1 MGEDLFAETIGEVSR
16 ALFWEAIT
24 TNRFR
29 ELRAMMGSCRPQL
42 NKDRHAQWRDIMS
55 VLTEKGIN
63 RYTNQVNFENET
75 NEESERG
82 GVEDGEL
89 KTSGMPTKEYA
100 SDEDIT
106 C

>member
-1 MGEDLFAETIGEVSR
+1 MAVAAPHPGGNSR
-16 ALFWEAIT
+16 
-24 TNRFR
+24 
-29 ELRAMMGSCRPQL
+29 GQ
-42 NKDRHAQWRDIMS
+42 RDIMS

-75 NEESERG
+75 NEESDRG

-89 KTSGMPTKEYA
+89 KTSGLPTKENA
-100 SDEDIT
+100 SDEDIA